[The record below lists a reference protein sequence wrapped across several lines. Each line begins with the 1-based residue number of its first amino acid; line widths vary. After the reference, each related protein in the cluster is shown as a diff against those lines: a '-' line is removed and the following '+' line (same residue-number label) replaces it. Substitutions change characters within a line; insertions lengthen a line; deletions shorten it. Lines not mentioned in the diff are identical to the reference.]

1 MTATQIIIA
10 EDEPQLRLLIAEM
23 LAANDLRALPAEDG
37 VAALQLIK
45 DNPGASL
52 LLSDVRMPNM
62 NGHELVV
69 AALALRP
76 ELKVLMMTAYAEE
89 MPPPAAL
96 RAREIRTLAKPIDL
110 DRLYDLVSEM
120 LARP

>member
-1 MTATQIIIA
+1 MTATQIILA

-23 LAANDLRALPAEDG
+23 LAANDLHALPAEDG

-52 LLSDVRMPNM
+52 LLSDVRMPRM
-62 NGHELVV
+62 NGHELAVE
-69 AALALRP
+69 ALAVRP
-76 ELKVLMMTAYAEE
+76 ELKILMMTAYAEE

-96 RAREIRTLAKPIDL
+96 RAREIRTLAKPVDL
-110 DRLYDLVSEM
+110 DRLYDLISEM